1 MRGKLGL
8 DSLMKTG
15 FVYHEKFLTHDTGV
29 GHPEKPER
37 LKAVTAHLQQIGLW
51 QKLHHLFI
59 DLAPL
64 EIIYKVHTPDHVK
77 LIKDR
82 CLLAAKQGY
91 SALDQGDTVVSEDSY
106 EVGLLAVGGVLAA
119 ADAVMSGVLENV
131 FCAVR
136 PPGHHAESTTPM
148 GFCLFNNAAI
158 AARYAQEKF
167 GLKRIA
173 IVDWD
178 VHHGNGTQE
187 IFYSDPSVFYISLH
201 QSPFYPGTG
210 IQTEIGEGEGRGF
223 NLNCP
228 MRAGSGEKE
237 YLEAFHREI
246 IPKLDGYMPELIIIS
261 AGFDAH
267 KDDPLANINLTDD
280 SFRIMTEM
288 VSDIAEK
295 YSNGRIISVL
305 EGGYNL
311 NSLSNSVEKHLNVLM
326 KS

>member
-1 MRGKLGL
+1 
-8 DSLMKTG
+8 MKTG

-210 IQTEIGEGEGRGF
+210 IQTEIGEGEGRSF

>member
-1 MRGKLGL
+1 
-8 DSLMKTG
+8 MKTG
-15 FVYHEKFLTHDTGV
+15 FVYHEKFLIHDTGV

-37 LKAVTAHLQQIGLW
+37 LKAVIAHLQQIGLW

-64 EIIYKVHTPDHVK
+64 EIIYKVHTPGHVK

-119 ADAVMSGVLENV
+119 VDAVMSGVLENV

-187 IFYSDPSVFYISLH
+187 IFYSDPSVFYVSLH

-223 NLNCP
+223 NLNCS

-237 YLEAFHREI
+237 YLETFHREI
-246 IPKLDGYMPELIIIS
+246 IPKLHGYMPELIIIS

>member
-1 MRGKLGL
+1 
-8 DSLMKTG
+8 MKTG
-15 FVYHEKFLTHDTGV
+15 FVYHDKFLTHDTGV

-37 LKAVTAHLQQIGLW
+37 LKAITAHLQQIGLW
-51 QKLHHLFI
+51 QKLHHLMI

-64 EIIYKVHTPDHVK
+64 EIIYKVHTPNHVK

-82 CLLAAKQGY
+82 CLLASKEGH
-91 SALDQGDTVVSEDSY
+91 SALDGSDTVVSQDSY
-106 EVGLLAVGGVLAA
+106 EVALLAVGGVLAA
-119 ADAVMSGVLENV
+119 VDAVMSGVLENV

-136 PPGHHAESTTPM
+136 PPGHHAESATPM

-210 IQTEIGEGEGRGF
+210 LQTEIGEGEGRGF

-237 YLEAFHREI
+237 YLEAFNREI

-295 YSNGRIISVL
+295 YSKGRIISVL

>member
-1 MRGKLGL
+1 
-8 DSLMKTG
+8 MKTG
-15 FVYHEKFLTHDTGV
+15 FVYHDKFLTHDTGV

-37 LKAVTAHLQQIGLW
+37 LKAITAHLQQIGLW
-51 QKLHHLFI
+51 QKLHHLMI

-64 EIIYKVHTPDHVK
+64 EIIYKAHTPNHVK

-82 CLLAAKQGY
+82 CLLASKEGH
-91 SALDQGDTVVSEDSY
+91 SALDGSDTVVSQDSY
-106 EVGLLAVGGVLAA
+106 EVALLAVGGVLAA
-119 ADAVMSGVLENV
+119 VDAVISGVLENV

-136 PPGHHAESTTPM
+136 PPGHHAESATPM

-210 IQTEIGEGEGRGF
+210 LQTEIGEGEGRGF

-237 YLEAFHREI
+237 YLEAFNREI

-295 YSNGRIISVL
+295 YSKGRIISVL

>member
-1 MRGKLGL
+1 
-8 DSLMKTG
+8 MKTG
-15 FVYHEKFLTHDTGV
+15 FVYHDKFLTHDTGV

-37 LKAVTAHLQQIGLW
+37 LKAITAHLQQTGLW
-51 QKLHHLFI
+51 QKLHHLII

-64 EIIYKVHTPDHVK
+64 EIIYKVHTPNHVK

-82 CLLAAKQGY
+82 CLLASKEGH
-91 SALDQGDTVVSEDSY
+91 SALDGSDTVVNQDSY
-106 EVGLLAVGGVLAA
+106 EVALLAVGGVLAA
-119 ADAVMSGVLENV
+119 VDAVMSGVLENV

-136 PPGHHAESTTPM
+136 PPGHHAESATPM

-210 IQTEIGEGEGRGF
+210 LQTEIGEGEGRGF

-237 YLEAFHREI
+237 YLEAFNREI